1 MSARSGSGKKRI
13 AVVLGAYH
21 RKAAE
26 IMLKEVRVAAEE
38 FGLTIVDEIWVH
50 GSLEKPLALKR
61 ALLRED
67 VAGAVVLGVIER
79 GETKHGLVMGQ
90 AVIQSIINLQ
100 LELMKPIGVGILG
113 PEILPEQIPSRV
125 RPYAREALVAVAMM
139 LGVTRK
145 SAQGG

>member
-1 MSARSGSGKKRI
+1 MEKHTSPNKGRI
-13 AVVLGAYH
+13 VVVCGAYH
-21 RKAAE
+21 RSEAE
-26 IMLKEVRVAAEE
+26 VMLGEVRSLAEG
-38 FGLTIVDEIWVH
+38 FGLTIVDEVWVR

-125 RPYAREALVAVAMM
+125 RSYAREALVAVAMM
-139 LGVTRK
+139 LGATRK
-145 SAQGG
+145 SV